1 MNIVN
6 VSTAEQH
13 IWKNSF
19 RKFFHKYKHGLL
31 QLYFLIYFPWFHWL
45 EKTVT
50 SHFHTIHMEID
61 DMIPFIEYF
70 IVPYF
75 LWFAYVAVA
84 IMFFFFTNKEDYY
97 KLCAFLFIGMTIS
110 LIICTIWPNGTLFI
124 QNRYAYQSVSKHPC
138 VQFHR
143 RQYCGLAQ

>member
-1 MNIVN
+1 MN

-75 LWFAYVAVA
+75 LWFAYVAFA
-84 IMFFFFTNKEDYY
+84 IFYFFFKNKSEYY
-97 KLCAFLFIGMTIS
+97 RLCAFLFIGMTVF
-110 LIICTIWPNGTLFI
+110 LIISTETGFCVLSGVRTYRILPNILI
-124 QNRYAYQSVSKHPC
+124 PC
-138 VQFHR
+138 MKWISEKSATKGGKFS
-143 RQYCGLAQ
+143 